1 MRVVRRGDGM
11 FYPVPAIKP
20 AEGDVKQA
28 IVVLTPAESKRL
40 LAKAVAALPEVQRAY
55 RSGRLAITAG
65 STNAFVVL
73 ELTGEEIPPY
83 RFCVG
88 MNADSVLTMSH
99 EEDRIYGRF
108 YEQGTE
114 VDTPYPEF
122 MKSLG
127 RGDVVIKGGN
137 AIDPA
142 GNVGVL
148 LSNDT
153 GGGVGAT
160 FGVASARG
168 ITVITP
174 IGFEKQ
180 IASVPDA
187 AVGWGQLTLDYS
199 MGVRVG
205 MASLTSVQ
213 AVTEREGLAVL
224 EGVSARHVASGGI
237 GGNEGAVVILLE
249 GDAGRVDKA
258 LELIQG
264 IKGAPT
270 LEVPRHI

>member
-1 MRVVRRGDGM
+1 M
-11 FYPVPAIKP
+11 FYPCPAVRP
-20 AEGDVKQA
+20 TEGEHKQA

-40 LAKAVAALPEVQRAY
+40 LAYAVAALPEVQRAY
-55 RSGRLAITAG
+55 RTGRLAVTAG
-65 STNAFVVL
+65 TTNAFVVR

-88 MNADSVLTMSH
+88 MNADSLLTMSH

-108 YEQGTE
+108 YEHGKE

-122 MKSLG
+122 MKSLS

-168 ITVITP
+168 ITIITP
-174 IGFEKQ
+174 IGLEKQ

-187 AVGWGQLTLDYS
+187 AIGWGQLTLDYS

-205 MASLTSVQ
+205 MASLTNVQ
-213 AVTEREGLAVL
+213 AVTEREALAL
-224 EGVSARHVASGGI
+224 LAGVSARHVASGGI
-237 GGNEGAVVILLE
+237 GGNEGAVVVLIE
-249 GDAGRVDKA
+249 GDPAQVDKA
-258 LELIQG
+258 LELIHG
-264 IKGAPT
+264 IKGAPK
-270 LEVPRHI
+270 LDVPRHI